1 MDLMDDAMEELAIE
15 NTGGSKRTDK
25 VYKPSRDKRKSPGSK
40 RKTSYKKLSTEAKM
54 KLSNPNLKSIKV
66 PVNFSDSDDDSLG
79 AINKKIT
86 GKHKFPLSPARSS
99 MSSNV
104 TSEESEDDFLILDLP
119 TSSKMVRVKLQS
131 IMYVLVYSL
140 IINVILEREIRT

>member
-1 MDLMDDAMEELAIE
+1 MSNTSIPLPSGANQMELMDDAMEELAIE
-15 NTGGSKRTDK
+15 NTGNSKRTDK

-40 RKTSYKKLSTEAKM
+40 RKLSYKKLSTEAKM

-79 AINKKIT
+79 AINKRTT
-86 GKHKFPLSPARSS
+86 GKHTAGKFPLSPARSS

-119 TSSKMVRVKLQS
+119 TSSKMVSQ
-131 IMYVLVYSL
+131 IYYVCACV
-140 IINVILEREIRT
+140 